1 MRWAL
6 AALLVCSVQLAHAGR
21 HQVLVLRAEGNADSG
36 SRTSVDAHV
45 MRLAKHIDGKVEAGD
60 ITLTEAAAVVGC
72 KLSDASCKDE
82 VLTTLGVDEIVG
94 TTVTTTPTGLNVT
107 VRRYTKGNAPRSAQT
122 TLPTGKPPETKI
134 NAELGPLF
142 GMGTATAKKPDK
154 KPAPA
159 VSDKT
164 PRKEPTPATTAPTP
178 PAPATAEPPPPPPP
192 STPPAPTTTPPPT
205 TTADASTEPISS
217 ETPATTPPATPPPE
231 GGTGTSRLP
240 KIGMAIGGG
249 MVVVGIILWVQA
261 ASLQGE
267 IDNAPARNPADFAR
281 LRDLEGQADTTAT
294 FGNLFM
300 AAGIIVGGLS
310 TYWFFKDR
318 RANNNNTART
328 ARITPTVFPHGAGVA
343 IGGGW

>member
-1 MRWAL
+1 MKWAL

-36 SRTSVDAHV
+36 SRTSVDSHV
-45 MRLAKHIDGKVEAGD
+45 MRLAKNIDGKVEAGD

-82 VLTTLGVDEIVG
+82 VISTLGVDEIVG
-94 TTVTTTPTGLNVT
+94 TTVTTSPAGLTGT

-122 TLPTGKPPETKI
+122 TLPAGNPSETKI

-142 GMGTATAKKPDK
+142 GVGAATAKKPAGKTDK
-154 KPAPA
+154 KTAA
-159 VSDKT
+159 VTDKT
-164 PRKEPTPATTAPTP
+164 PRNEPAATATAPAPTP
-178 PAPATAEPPPPPPP
+178 PAPAPEPTPPPAT
-192 STPPAPTTTPPPT
+192 SATTTTPPPT
-205 TTADASTEPISS
+205 TTADVSTDPISS
-217 ETPATTPPATPPPE
+217 ETTAPPPTTTPPPE
-231 GGTGTSRLP
+231 GDAGTRRLP

-249 MVVVGIILWVQA
+249 LIVVGVIMWVQA
-261 ASLQGE
+261 VSLQGE
-267 IDNAPARNPADFAR
+267 IDNAPVRNPADFAR
-281 LRDLEGQADTTAT
+281 LRELEGQADTTAT

-310 TYWFFKDR
+310 TYWFIKDR
-318 RANNNNTART
+318 RANNNSART